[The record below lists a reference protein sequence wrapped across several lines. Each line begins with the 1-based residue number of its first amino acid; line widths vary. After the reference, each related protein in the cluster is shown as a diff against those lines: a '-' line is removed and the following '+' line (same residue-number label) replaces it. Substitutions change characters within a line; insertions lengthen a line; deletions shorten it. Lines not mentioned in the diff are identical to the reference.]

1 MQGPHQDTPSPVGEQ
16 GEINTLDDGEDWFKM
31 KGDVGSGAD
40 VAEPADVPEEY
51 RRLVNDYF
59 KAINSKGGK

>member
-1 MQGPHQDTPSPVGEQ
+1 
-16 GEINTLDDGEDWFKM
+16 M

-51 RRLVNDYF
+51 CGLVNDYF
-59 KAINSKGGK
+59 KAINCKGGK